1 MYLNTFNI
9 FPGFVIP
16 NKLSY
21 PNRLFFADLK
31 KFDFVMKKDTEIL
44 IKIIGTIE
52 ECEIGLIFA
61 LSGVIVAIFVRLIR
75 KIKIRGLN
83 EQ

>member
-1 MYLNTFNI
+1 
-9 FPGFVIP
+9 
-16 NKLSY
+16 
-21 PNRLFFADLK
+21 
-31 KFDFVMKKDTEIL
+31 MKKDTEIL

-52 ECEIGLIFA
+52 EREIGLIFA
-61 LSGVIVAIFVRLIR
+61 LSGAIVVIFVRLIR